1 MVIRISNA
9 ESFVFGVPVFV
20 AAVVEASVVDE
31 GVSAAVEAGSFVVEE
46 IVSVVGA
53 SVVEEIVSVVGTSAS
68 EEEDSVAGGL
78 SLGMTWVSFLLQTV
92 QVRSCSPVLSTVA
105 ACVICHSP

>member
-46 IVSVVGA
+46 IVSVVGEA
-53 SVVEEIVSVVGTSAS
+53 VSVVGTSAS